1 MWSSF
6 LGRVPHL
13 TSSIIGVEKP
23 NIFPPFESG
32 PWPPCGSHTASNE
45 PPQPCR
51 VQAIASR
58 FSEVSEILGDILSMF
73 FAPREPVTLIK
84 LNDLYSRLKKWRA
97 QLPADMDAKSKA
109 LPSVL
114 GLQ

>member
-6 LGRVPHL
+6 LGRIPQL
-13 TSSIIGVEKP
+13 PSAIIGINKP
-23 NIFPPFESG
+23 NIFPPIESE
-32 PWPPCGSHTASNE
+32 PWQPYSSRTIPDE

-58 FSEVSEILGDILSMF
+58 FCEVSEILGDILSMF
-73 FAPREPVTLIK
+73 FLPKKRVTLNK
-84 LNDLYSRLKKWRA
+84 LNDMYSRLKKWRA
-97 QLPADMDAKSKA
+97 QLPVDMDAKSKA
-109 LPSVL
+109 LPAVL